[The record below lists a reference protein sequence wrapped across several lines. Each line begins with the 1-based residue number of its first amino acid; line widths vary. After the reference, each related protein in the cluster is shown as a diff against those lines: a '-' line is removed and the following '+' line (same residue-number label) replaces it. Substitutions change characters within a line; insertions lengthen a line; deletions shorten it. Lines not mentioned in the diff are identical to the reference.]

1 MLDYKTAGVDIEA
14 GYKSVE
20 LMKKHVKETMRPEVL
35 GGLGGFAGAFDL
47 SGIKNMEEPV
57 LLSGTDGCG
66 TKVKLA
72 FVMDKHDTIGIDA
85 VAMCVNDI
93 ACSGGEPLFFLD
105 YIARKLFYPG
115 EGTQPQAKAHLQ
127 SWTKEELLKISGI
140 GRVKAIQILC
150 LCELS
155 KRMSQLSAREDLD
168 FSRPDTI
175 AAYYMEDMRYYRQE
189 HLKLLMLNTRSRL
202 IGESEISRGT
212 VNMSVIS
219 PRELFIE
226 ALQRNAVYIILL
238 HNHPSGDPMP
248 SREDILVT
256 QRIREGGS
264 LLGIELLDHIII
276 GDNCYVS
283 LAEQK
288 LLKEK

>member
-1 MLDYKTAGVDIEA
+1 MLRT
-14 GYKSVE
+14 
-20 LMKKHVKETMRPEVL
+20 
-35 GGLGGFAGAFDL
+35 
-47 SGIKNMEEPV
+47 
-57 LLSGTDGCG
+57 G
-66 TKVKLA
+66 TK
-72 FVMDKHDTIGIDA
+72 
-85 VAMCVNDI
+85 
-93 ACSGGEPLFFLD
+93 GESALD
-105 YIARKLFYPG
+105 LARKLFYPG

-127 SWTKEELLKISGI
+127 SWTKEELLKI
-140 GRVKAIQILC
+140 RVKAIQILC

-226 ALQRNAVYIILL
+226 ALQKNAVYIILL